1 MYDFN
6 AYINLVSAV
15 LGVCFSLKAVISEKG
30 NGQVNAMY
38 MFARSLALA
47 CASSI
52 PVWVNAPGILAAVT
66 AAMLVVQAADCV
78 IGVLIKNK
86 LRTVGPFMMAA
97 CHAVCLGWNLGWA

>member
-38 MFARSLALA
+38 MFARSPALA
-47 CASSI
+47 CASAI
-52 PVWVNAPGILAAVT
+52 PVWVNAPGILTAVT

-97 CHAVCLGWNLGWA
+97 CHAVCLGWNLGWS

>member
-38 MFARSLALA
+38 IMVS
-47 CASSI
+47 
-52 PVWVNAPGILAAVT
+52 
-66 AAMLVVQAADCV
+66 
-78 IGVLIKNK
+78 
-86 LRTVGPFMMAA
+86 
-97 CHAVCLGWNLGWA
+97 